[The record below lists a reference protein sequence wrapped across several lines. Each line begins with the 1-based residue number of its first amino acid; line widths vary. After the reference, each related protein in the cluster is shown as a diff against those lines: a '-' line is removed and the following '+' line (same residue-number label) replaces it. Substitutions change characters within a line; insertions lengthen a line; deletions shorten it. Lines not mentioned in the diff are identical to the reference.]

1 MYDKPGIVALW
12 HLLLVVKSATTQSK
26 GCRKVRLLPPLPFV
40 PSPISGICH
49 RFNIRGRYSAPLQ
62 KRAARIRVSQHLFA
76 GRCLRTLLL
85 LVCWSGG
92 DAVCGWSQTPAPAW
106 QGVLQNEA
114 AQHIAQATVRLD
126 AGDEH
131 KVATTRTDGSFR
143 FDSLLPQTYHLSVN
157 VNGRLYSSP
166 AAINIPAPAAAVTL
180 TCQADGALA
189 VGMQEAKAAASGEQL
204 TSKAVSEIPLNKRDF
219 SQLLLL
225 AAGTAADSSGA
236 SNFTQQFAI
245 NGQRGVEAVF
255 AIDGADSTDP
265 EMGGG
270 TFTNFNVDA
279 VLELQSLSG
288 VMPAE
293 VGRGAS
299 GFTNIVTRSGTDA
312 IHGSVFE
319 FIRNSSLD
327 ARNYFD
333 HSSPASPGR
342 IPPFKRN
349 EFGFTNGGPVFLPRL
364 YDGRGKSFYFVEY
377 QGFRQVLGT
386 TQVFAVPT
394 TQQRSGID
402 TTAFAGDTLTIPVNG
417 AIASVLARYPLPN
430 YPQGTFGANTYAT
443 SSKVVT
449 NADQF
454 SVRVDYQIGAKDH
467 IFGRFTLDN
476 LNGPITNPDQ
486 TVLDPSF
493 GVEYID
499 RQKNGVVTWVHTAS
513 PRLVFE
519 SSLSATRTTPSFP
532 TPNHT
537 DPAIKFNDALFEPF
551 NAAAGTV
558 TRAFG
563 NLFQARENISF
574 TTAAHAFKAGAEVR
588 LNRDSTYFGTSP
600 NGEYDF
606 GGGTAFSPSEIKSQ
620 SGTHD
625 VHVGDPLPDTLS
637 ALLTG
642 SPFAYTRAVAP
653 SYFSNGDY
661 IGPAA
666 DSRSAFAAY
675 VQDAW
680 KVTQRIV
687 LNYGVRYELYTPISE
702 RARRGSGFYPT
713 ADGGQEFLVNPQPR
727 YRTAM
732 NTWGPRVQVDYRF
745 SDKLR
750 GHAGG
755 ALTTIP
761 PNIWQDNFLTGGLP
775 FVFYPRVTAAAG
787 AQIPYGFQ
795 IMPSQLPR
803 VYTPAGVDIFASG
816 RPNDVP
822 ANTVVDIDRL
832 ERDIA
837 ALSGQPSPLNVA
849 GMSRDFGNASLATWT
864 LGLERSLGNVTASAN
879 YVGTTAYKL
888 PRVTFPNAYPGA
900 TAAFARFTKFSAAGV
915 PVGGFGTENEIT
927 ASSHS
932 SYHALQL
939 SAAGQSGHGG
949 PGLQASYTWSK
960 SIDDTSSVS
969 GTSATSS
976 VGAIAQ
982 AASQNPFDTH
992 AERGPSTFDQ
1002 AHSFSLSLTQE
1013 IPLQSLS
1020 FLDGVNRKVVEG
1032 WQLISISSISS
1043 GTPFTVY
1050 SGIQQTGAGSA
1061 NSDRPDQIGKPVL
1074 STGRS
1079 RREDYFGR
1087 GDNNASFFSIPINV
1101 AGGTGPNQGRFGTL
1115 GRNTFRGPAFYNF
1128 DLSLVK
1134 DTPIGRRKSGSELVN
1149 VQFRSEFFNIFNIVN
1164 MGLPSNTILG
1174 SGFGLINRT
1183 AGSSRQIQFSLKLA
1197 Y

>member
-1 MYDKPGIVALW
+1 MHRLTKLPDVQPTSLKFVLLGLLSLFGFVASCAW
-12 HLLLVVKSATTQSK
+12 
-26 GCRKVRLLPPLPFV
+26 G
-40 PSPISGICH
+40 
-49 RFNIRGRYSAPLQ
+49 
-62 KRAARIRVSQHLFA
+62 
-76 GRCLRTLLL
+76 
-85 LVCWSGG
+85 
-92 DAVCGWSQTPAPAW
+92 QTPAPAW
-106 QGVLQNEA
+106 RGMLQDEA
-114 AQHIAQATVRLD
+114 AHPVAGAKIELD
-126 AGDEH
+126 GGDEH
-131 KVATTRTDGSFR
+131 KMTTTTSDGSFV
-143 FDSLLPQTYHLSVN
+143 FQSLPPKSYSLSVSAK
-157 VNGRLYSSP
+157 GHLYRNSF
-166 AAINIPAPAAAVTL
+166 AIMIPAQDIAVVL
-180 TCQADGALA
+180 VLEANGALI
-189 VGMQEAKAAASGEQL
+189 VRVRQENAAGGGEQL

-255 AIDGADSTDP
+255 ALDGADISDP
-265 EMGGG
+265 ELGGG

-293 VGRGAS
+293 IGRGAS
-299 GFTNIVTRSGTDA
+299 GFTNIVTRSGTES

-319 FIRNSSLD
+319 FLRNSSLD

-333 HSSPASPGR
+333 YSSPVNPGR

-349 EFGFTNGGPVFLPRL
+349 EFGFTNGGPVFIPHVFDAR
-364 YDGRGKSFYFVEY
+364 RKAFYFVEY

-394 TQQRSGID
+394 AQQRAGFD
-402 TTAFAGDTLTIPVNG
+402 TTAYAGDTLTVPVDP

-430 YPQGTFGANTYAT
+430 FAQGTFGVNTYAT
-443 SSKVVT
+443 SSKVTT

-454 SVRVDYQIGAKDH
+454 SVRLDDQLGAKDH
-467 IFGRFTLDN
+467 LFGRFTLDN
-476 LNGPITNPDQ
+476 LNGPTTNPDQ
-486 TVLDPSF
+486 TVIDPSF

-499 RQKNGVVTWVHTAS
+499 RQRNGVITWVRTAS
-513 PRLVFE
+513 PRLTFE
-519 SSLSATRTTPSFP
+519 TSLSATRTTPSFP
-532 TPNHT
+532 TTNQT

-551 NAAAGTV
+551 NAPGGSV

-563 NLFQARENISF
+563 NVFQARENVSW
-574 TTAAHAFKAGAEVR
+574 TVAAHAFKAGAEVR
-588 LNRDSTYFGTSP
+588 LNRDTTYFGISP

-606 GGGTAFSPSEIKSQ
+606 GGGTAYSPSEIKSQ
-620 SGTHD
+620 SGLHD

-637 ALLTG
+637 ALLVG

-653 SYFSNGDY
+653 SYFSNGQN

-675 VQDAW
+675 VQDSW
-680 KVTQRIV
+680 KITQHIS
-687 LNYGVRYELYTPISE
+687 LNYGLRFELYTPISE
-702 RARRGSGFYPT
+702 RARRTSGFYPT
-713 ADGGQEFLVNPQPR
+713 ADGGQEFLINPQPA

-732 NTWGPRVQVDYRF
+732 NNWGPRAQVDYLF
-745 SDKLR
+745 SNHFV

-761 PNIWQDNFLTGGLP
+761 PNIWQDNELTGGLP
-775 FVFYPRVTAAAG
+775 FVFYPRITAAAG

-795 IMPSQLPR
+795 ITPAQLPP

-816 RPNDVP
+816 SPNDVP

-832 ERDIA
+832 ERDITS
-837 ALSGQPSPLNVA
+837 LSGQPSPLNVA
-849 GMSRDFGNASLATWT
+849 AISRRFGNAVLATWS
-864 LGLERSLGNVTASAN
+864 LGLERSFGNVTTSAT
-879 YVGTTAYKL
+879 YVGTAAYKL
-888 PRVTFPNAYPGA
+888 ARNSFPNAYPGA
-900 TAAFARFTKFSAAGV
+900 TSAFAHFTRFDASGV
-915 PVGGFGTENEIT
+915 PVGGFGTESEIT
-927 ASSHS
+927 PTSHS
-932 SYHALQL
+932 SYNALQL
-939 SAAGQSGHGG
+939 SAAGQTPHGG
-949 PGLQASYTWSK
+949 PGMQASYTWSK
-960 SIDDTSSVS
+960 SIDDTSTVA
-969 GTSATSS
+969 GTSATST

-982 AASQNPFDTH
+982 AAPQNPFDTH
-992 AERGPSTFDQ
+992 PERGPSTFD
-1002 AHSFSLSLTQE
+1002 ATHSFSLSLAQD
-1013 IPLQSLS
+1013 IPIQSLS

-1061 NSDRPDQIGKPVL
+1061 NADRPDQIATPDL
-1074 STGRS
+1074 STARP

-1087 GDNNASFFSIPINV
+1087 GTNNASFFSIPVNV

-1115 GRNTFRGPAFYNF
+1115 GRDTFRGPAFYDF
-1128 DLSLVK
+1128 DISLVK
-1134 DTPIGRRKSGSELVN
+1134 DTPIGKRKSGSELIN

-1183 AGSSRQIQFSLKLA
+1183 AGSSRQIQFSLKFA

>member
-1 MYDKPGIVALW
+1 MHRHFDRSGNVASGRRLLRLT
-12 HLLLVVKSATTQSK
+12 LLLVFAVLIGSA
-26 GCRKVRLLPPLPFV
+26 
-40 PSPISGICH
+40 SGQ
-49 RFNIRGRYSAPLQ
+49 G
-62 KRAARIRVSQHLFA
+62 
-76 GRCLRTLLL
+76 
-85 LVCWSGG
+85 
-92 DAVCGWSQTPAPAW
+92 QTPAPAW
-106 QGVLQNEA
+106 RGVLQDETA
-114 AQHIAQATVRLD
+114 HHILHAKVELD
-126 AGDEH
+126 GGDEH
-131 KVATTRTDGSFR
+131 KTTTTNSDGWFV
-143 FDSLLPQTYHLSVN
+143 FDSLVPKTYSLFVEL
-157 VNGRLYSSP
+157 NGHVYRSA
-166 AAINIPAPAAAVTL
+166 AAIKIPAQAAAVTL
-180 TCQADGALA
+180 TLTSNGALL
-189 VGMQEAKAAASGEQL
+189 VTIQEERPAAGGEQL

-255 AIDGADSTDP
+255 ALDGADISDP
-265 EMGGG
+265 ELGGG

-293 VGRGAS
+293 IGRGAS
-299 GFTNIVTRSGTDA
+299 GFTNILTRSGTDG

-319 FIRNSSLD
+319 FLRNSSLD

-333 HSSPASPGR
+333 YSSPANPGR

-349 EFGFTNGGPVFLPRL
+349 EFGFTNGGPIFVPRV
-364 YDGRGKSFYFVEY
+364 YDGRRKAFYFVEY

-394 TQQRSGID
+394 MQQRVGID
-402 TTAFAGDTLTIPVNG
+402 TTAYPGDTLTVPVDS
-417 AIASVLARYPLPN
+417 AIAKVLARYPLPN
-430 YPQGTFGANTYAT
+430 YAQGTFGANTYAT
-443 SSKVVT
+443 SSKVST

-454 SVRVDYQIGAKDH
+454 SIRLDYQLGVKDH
-467 IFGRFTLDN
+467 LFGRFTFDD
-476 LNGPITNPDQ
+476 LNGPTTNPDQ
-486 TVLDPSF
+486 TVIDPSF
-493 GVEYID
+493 GVVYMD
-499 RQKNGVVTWVHTAS
+499 RQRNGVVTWVHTAS
-513 PRLVFE
+513 PRLAFE

-532 TPNHT
+532 TTNQT

-551 NAAAGTV
+551 NAPGGSV

-563 NLFQARENISF
+563 NLFQARENVSVTI
-574 TTAAHAFKAGAEVR
+574 AGHAFKAGAEIR
-588 LNRDSTYFGTSP
+588 LNRDTTYFGISP

-606 GGGTAFSPSEIKSQ
+606 GGGTSYSPFEIRSQ
-620 SGTHD
+620 SGKHD
-625 VHVGDPLPDTLS
+625 VHVGNPLPDTLS

-653 SYFSNGDY
+653 SYFSNGES

-675 VQDAW
+675 LQDSW

-687 LNYGVRYELYTPISE
+687 LSYGLRFELYTPISE
-702 RARRGSGFYPT
+702 RAHRTSGFYPT
-713 ADGGQEFLVNPQPR
+713 ANGGQEFLINPQPS

-732 NTWGPRVQVDYRF
+732 NNWGPRVQIDYRF
-745 SDKLR
+745 SDHLV

-761 PNIWQDNFLTGGLP
+761 PNIWQDNQLTGALP
-775 FVFYPRVTAAAG
+775 FVFYPRVTATAG

-795 IMPSQLPR
+795 ITPAQLPR
-803 VYTPAGVDIFASG
+803 VYTPTGMDIFASG

-837 ALSGQPSPLNVA
+837 SLSGQPSPLNVQA
-849 GMSRDFGNASLATWT
+849 ISRGFGNAMLGTWS
-864 LGLERSLGNVTASAN
+864 LGLERSLGNVTVSAN

-888 PRVTFPNAYPGA
+888 ARNTFPNAYPGA
-900 TAAFARFTKFSAAGV
+900 TPAFARFTQFNATGA
-915 PVGGFGTENEIT
+915 PVGGFGTESEIT
-927 ASSHS
+927 PTSHS
-932 SYHALQL
+932 KYHALQL
-939 SAAGQSGHGG
+939 SALGQTGHGG
-949 PGLQASYTWSK
+949 PGMQASYTWSK
-960 SIDDTSSVS
+960 SIDDTSTVA
-969 GTSATSS
+969 GTSATST

-982 AASQNPFDTH
+982 AAPQNPFDTH
-992 AERGPSTFDQ
+992 PERGPSTFD
-1002 AHSFSLSLTQE
+1002 ATHSFSLSLTQD
-1013 IPLQSLS
+1013 IPIQRLS
-1020 FLDGVNRKVVEG
+1020 FMDGVNRKAVEG

-1061 NSDRPDQIGKPVL
+1061 NADRPDQIAKPVL
-1074 STGRS
+1074 STTRA

-1087 GDNNASFFSIPINV
+1087 GNDNASFFSIPLNV
-1101 AGGTGPNQGRFGTL
+1101 AGGTGPNQGRFGSL
-1115 GRNTFRGPAFYNF
+1115 GRNTFRGPAFYDF
-1128 DLSLVK
+1128 DISLVK
-1134 DTPIGRRKSGSELVN
+1134 DTPIGKRKSGSELIN
-1149 VQFRSEFFNIFNIVN
+1149 VQFRSEFFNIFNIVD

-1183 AGSSRQIQFSLKLA
+1183 AGSSRQIQFSLKVA

>member
-1 MYDKPGIVALW
+1 MRRWAHRAGTALPG
-12 HLLLVVKSATTQSK
+12 QY
-26 GCRKVRLLPPLPFV
+26 P
-40 PSPISGICH
+40 
-49 RFNIRGRYSAPLQ
+49 
-62 KRAARIRVSQHLFA
+62 
-76 GRCLRTLLL
+76 RTLLL
-85 LVCWSGG
+85 SLLLVT
-92 DAVCGWSQTPAPAW
+92 AVTGRCQTPAPAW
-106 QGVLQNEA
+106 RGVLQDEA
-114 AQHIAQATVRLD
+114 AQHVAQASVELD

-131 KVATTRTDGSFR
+131 KEAATGQDGSFH
-143 FDSLLPQTYHLSVN
+143 FGFLLPNTYHLSVTA
-157 VNGRLYSSP
+157 NGRVYQTS
-166 AAINIPAPAAAVTL
+166 ADIKIPAQAATVTL
-180 TCQADGALA
+180 TLRADGGLI
-189 VGMQEAKAAASGEQL
+189 VGVQQEKAAAGGEQL

-236 SNFTQQFAI
+236 YNFTQQFAI

-255 AIDGADSTDP
+255 ALDGADSSDP
-265 EMGGG
+265 ELGGG

-293 VGRGAS
+293 IGRGAS
-299 GFTNIVTRSGTDA
+299 GFTNVLTRSGTDA
-312 IHGSVFE
+312 LHGSVFE

-327 ARNYFD
+327 ARNFFD
-333 HSSPASPGR
+333 FSSPASPGR

-349 EFGFTNGGPVFLPRL
+349 EFGFTNGGPILLPHV
-364 YDGRGKSFYFVEY
+364 YDGRGKAYYFGEY

-386 TQVFAVPT
+386 TQVFSVPT
-394 TQQRSGID
+394 AQQRAGID
-402 TTAFAGDTLTIPVNG
+402 TSAFRGDTLTVPVTS
-417 AIASVLARYPLPN
+417 AIARVLARYPLPN
-430 YPQGTFGANTYAT
+430 FSGGTFGANTYAT

-454 SVRVDYQIGAKDH
+454 SVRIDYQPGPKDH

-486 TVLDPSF
+486 TAIDPSF

-499 RQKNGVVTWVHTAS
+499 RQRNGVVTWVRTVS

-519 SSLSATRTTPSFP
+519 SSVSVERTTPAFP
-532 TPNHT
+532 TTNTT

-551 NAAAGTV
+551 NAPGGTV

-563 NLFQARENISF
+563 NLFQGRENVSI
-574 TTAAHAFKAGAEVR
+574 TTANHAFKAGADVR

-606 GGGTAFSPSEIKSQ
+606 GGGTAYSPVAISSQ
-620 SGTHD
+620 SGTHNIR
-625 VHVGDPLPDTLS
+625 VGDPLPDTLS

-653 SYFSNGDY
+653 SYFSNGQN

-666 DSRSAFAAY
+666 DSRSAFEFYA
-675 VQDAW
+675 QDVW
-680 KVTQRIV
+680 KATSRLV
-687 LNYGVRYELYTPISE
+687 LNYGLRYELYTPISE
-702 RARRGSGFYPT
+702 RAKRGSGVYPT
-713 ADGGQEFLVNPQPR
+713 ANGGQEFFINPQPR
-727 YRTAM
+727 YRSAM
-732 NTWGPRVQVDYRF
+732 NNWGPRVELDYRF
-745 SDKLR
+745 SDHFR

-761 PNIWQDNFLTGGLP
+761 PNIWQDNDLTGGLP
-775 FVFYPRVTAAAG
+775 FVIYPRVTAAPG

-795 IMPSQLPR
+795 ISPSQLPR

-822 ANTVVDIDRL
+822 ANTVLDVARL

-837 ALSGQPSPLNVA
+837 TLSGQPSPLNVQ
-849 GMSRDFGNASLATWT
+849 GISREFGNAGLGTWT

-879 YVGTTAYKL
+879 YVGTTAWKL
-888 PRVTFPNAYPGA
+888 ARVSFPNAYPGA
-900 TAAFARFTKFSAAGV
+900 VAGFARFTQFGATGV
-915 PVGGFGTENEIT
+915 PVGGFGTESIVT
-927 ASSHS
+927 PTSHS

-939 SAAGQSGHGG
+939 SAAGPTGHGG
-949 PGLQASYTWSK
+949 PGIQASYTYSK
-960 SIDDTSSVS
+960 SIDDTSSVG
-969 GTSATSS
+969 GTSATST

-982 AASQNPFDTH
+982 AAPQNPFDTH
-992 AERGPSTFDQ
+992 GERGPSTFDQ
-1002 AHSFSLSLTQE
+1002 THSFSLSLAQE
-1013 IPLQSLS
+1013 LPLHRVI
-1020 FLDGVNRKVVEG
+1020 FLEGVNRKATEG
-1032 WQLISISSISS
+1032 WQFISVSSISS

-1061 NSDRPDQIGKPVL
+1061 NSDRPDQIATPPL
-1074 STGRS
+1074 STRHT

-1087 GDNNASFFSIPINV
+1087 GANNASFFSIPINV

-1128 DLSLVK
+1128 DISLVK
-1134 DTPIGRRKSGSELVN
+1134 DTPVGKRKSGSELVD
-1149 VQFRSEFFNIFNIVN
+1149 VQFRSEFFNIFNIAN
-1164 MGLPSNTILG
+1164 LGLPANTILG

>member
-1 MYDKPGIVALW
+1 MPIGYAAGTPCTPILRRPRQALI
-12 HLLLVVKSATTQSK
+12 SFIACIAAS
-26 GCRKVRLLPPLPFV
+26 V
-40 PSPISGICH
+40 PSLH
-49 RFNIRGRYSAPLQ
+49 
-62 KRAARIRVSQHLFA
+62 
-76 GRCLRTLLL
+76 
-85 LVCWSGG
+85 
-92 DAVCGWSQTPAPAW
+92 SQTPAPAW
-106 QGVLQNEA
+106 QGTLEDPA
-114 AQHIAQATVRLD
+114 AQHIAQATVALD
-126 AGDEH
+126 AGDRH
-131 KVATTRTDGSFR
+131 VAASTDRDGQFL
-143 FDSLLPQTYHLSVN
+143 FPSLLPQTYRLSVTLN
-157 VNGRLYSSP
+157 HRVYRSATLITIP
-166 AAINIPAPAAAVTL
+166 AQAAAAILTL
-180 TCQADGALA
+180 QPDGTLLVDIA
-189 VGMQEAKAAASGEQL
+189 QEKAAAGGEQL

-255 AIDGADSTDP
+255 ALDGADSSDP
-265 EMGGG
+265 ELGGG

-293 VGRGAS
+293 IGRGAS
-299 GFTNIVTRSGTDA
+299 GFTNILTRSGSDA
-312 IHGSVFE
+312 PHGSVFE
-319 FIRNSSLD
+319 FLRNSSLD

-333 HSSPASPGR
+333 HPSPPSPGR

-349 EFGFTNGGPVFLPRL
+349 EFGFTNGGPVLLPHL
-364 YDGRGKSFYFVEY
+364 YNGRGRTFYFVEY

-394 TQQRSGID
+394 AAQRSGLD
-402 TTAFAGDTLTIPVNG
+402 TTAFAGDTLIVPVNP
-417 AIASVLARYPLPN
+417 AIAQVLARYPLPN
-430 YPQGTFGANTYAT
+430 YPQGAFAANTYAT

-449 NADQF
+449 DADQF
-454 SVRVDYQIGAKDH
+454 SIRLDHAITAKDH

-476 LNGPITNPDQ
+476 LNGPVTNPDQ
-486 TVLDPSF
+486 TAIDPSF
-493 GVEYID
+493 GVEYVD
-499 RQKNGVVTWVHTAS
+499 RQRNGVVTWVHTAS

-519 SSLSATRTTPSFP
+519 SSISATRTTPAFP
-532 TPNHT
+532 TANHT

-551 NAAAGTV
+551 NAPGGSV

-563 NLFQARENISF
+563 NLFQIRENVSV
-574 TTAAHAFKAGAEVR
+574 TTTAHAFKAGAEVR

-606 GGGTAFSPSEIKSQ
+606 GGGTAYSSSEIKST

-653 SYFSNGDY
+653 AYFSNGNN

-666 DSRSAFAAY
+666 DSRSNVAAY

-680 KVTQRIV
+680 KATGRIV
-687 LNYGVRYELYTPISE
+687 LNYGLRFELYTPISE

-713 ADGGQEFLVNPQPR
+713 ADGGQQFLINPQPR

-732 NTWGPRVQVDYRF
+732 NNWGPRLDVDYRLT
-745 SDKLR
+745 DRLR
-750 GHAGG
+750 AHAGA

-761 PNIWQDNFLTGGLP
+761 PNIWQDNDLTGGLP
-775 FVFYPRVTAAAG
+775 FVFYPRVTAAPGAG
-787 AQIPYGFQ
+787 IPYGFQ
-795 IMPSQLPR
+795 IQPSQLPR
-803 VYTPAGVDIFASG
+803 VYTPAGADIFASG

-822 ANTVVDIDRL
+822 ANTVVDIPRL

-837 ALSGQPSPLNVA
+837 SLSGQPSPLNVQ
-849 GMSRDFGNASLATWT
+849 GISRSFGNAALATWT
-864 LGLERSLGNVTASAN
+864 LGLERSLGNITASAN
-879 YVGTTAYKL
+879 YVGTEAWKL
-888 PRVTFPNAYPGA
+888 ARISFPNAYPGA
-900 TAAFARFTKFSAAGV
+900 TAAFARFTQFNAAGT
-915 PVGGFGTENEIT
+915 PIGGFGTESEVT

-932 SYHALQL
+932 TYHALQL
-939 SAAGQSGHGG
+939 SAAGQNSHGG
-949 PGLQASYTWSK
+949 PGMQASYTWSK
-960 SIDDTSSVS
+960 SIDDTSTVI
-969 GTSATSS
+969 GTSATST

-982 AASQNPFDTH
+982 AAPQNPFDTH
-992 AERGPSTFDQ
+992 PERGPSTFDGT
-1002 AHSFSLSLTQE
+1002 HSFSLSLTQQ
-1013 IPLQSLS
+1013 IPLQTLS
-1020 FLDGVNRKVVEG
+1020 VLAPVNRKVVEG
-1032 WQLISISSISS
+1032 WQLISISTISS

-1061 NSDRPDQIGKPVL
+1061 NSDRPDQIAKPDL
-1074 STGRS
+1074 STARP

-1087 GDNNASFFSIPINV
+1087 GDNNASFFSIPINLP
-1101 AGGTGPNQGRFGTL
+1101 GGTGPNAGRFGTL
-1115 GRNTFRGPAFYNF
+1115 GRDTFRGPAFYDF
-1128 DLSLVK
+1128 DVSLVK
-1134 DTPIGRRKSGSELVN
+1134 DTPVGRRKSGSELLD
-1149 VQFRSEFFNIFNIVN
+1149 VQFRAEFFNLFNIVN

>member
-1 MYDKPGIVALW
+1 MMTKPFYLSVDFTLDVRCLAL
-12 HLLLVVKSATTQSK
+12 H
-26 GCRKVRLLPPLPFV
+26 CRARRANKPLFGRGSLRLILLP
-40 PSPISGICH
+40 
-49 RFNIRGRYSAPLQ
+49 
-62 KRAARIRVSQHLFA
+62 
-76 GRCLRTLLL
+76 LLY
-85 LVCWSGG
+85 VGAY
-92 DAVCGWSQTPAPAW
+92 AVRGWSQTPAPAW
-106 QGVLQNEA
+106 QGVLQDEA
-114 AQHIAQATVRLD
+114 AQHIAQAKVELD

-131 KVATTRTDGSFR
+131 KATTTNPDGSFL
-143 FDSLLPQTYHLSVN
+143 FESLLAKTYRLSVH
-157 VNGRLYSSP
+157 VNGRVYRSS
-166 AAINIPAPAAAVTL
+166 ALIKIPAEAAAVTL
-180 TCQADGALA
+180 TYKADGAVV
-189 VGMQEAKAAASGEQL
+189 VGMQQEKAAAGGEQL

-255 AIDGADSTDP
+255 ALDGADSSDP
-265 EMGGG
+265 ELGGG

-293 VGRGAS
+293 IGRSAS
-299 GFTNIVTRSGTDA
+299 GFTNIVTRSGADA

-319 FIRNSSLD
+319 FLRNSSLD

-333 HSSPASPGR
+333 HSSPVNPGR

-349 EFGFTNGGPVFLPRL
+349 EFGFTNGGPVFLPHL
-364 YDGRGKSFYFVEY
+364 YDGRGKAFYFAEY

-394 TQQRSGID
+394 AQQRAGID
-402 TTAFAGDTLTIPVNG
+402 TIAFAGDTLTVPVNG

-430 YPQGTFGANTYAT
+430 FPQGTFGANTYAT

-449 NADQF
+449 DADQF
-454 SVRVDYQIGAKDH
+454 SVRLDYQLGATDH

-476 LNGPITNPDQ
+476 LNGPTTNPDQ

-493 GVEYID
+493 GVEYVD
-499 RQKNGVVTWVHTAS
+499 RQKNGVVTWVRTVS

-532 TPNHT
+532 TTNHT

-551 NAAAGTV
+551 NAAGGTV

-563 NLFQARENISF
+563 NLFQARENVSI

-606 GGGTAFSPSEIKSQ
+606 GGGTAFSPAEIKSQ
-620 SGTHD
+620 SGMHD

-653 SYFSNGDY
+653 SYFSNGDN

-675 VQDAW
+675 AQDAW
-680 KVTQRIV
+680 KVTQRMV
-687 LNYGVRYELYTPISE
+687 LNYGLRYELYTPISD
-702 RARRGSGFYPT
+702 RARRASGFYPT

-732 NTWGPRVQVDYRF
+732 NNWGPRAQVDYRF
-745 SDKLR
+745 SDRFR

-761 PNIWQDNFLTGGLP
+761 PNIWQVNDLTGGLP
-775 FVFYPRVTAAAG
+775 FVLYPRVTAAPG
-787 AQIPYGFQ
+787 AQITYGFQ
-795 IMPSQLPR
+795 IDPSQLPR
-803 VYTPAGVDIFASG
+803 VYTPAGADIFASG

-822 ANTVVDIDRL
+822 ANTVVDIGRL

-837 ALSGQPSPLNVA
+837 SLSGQPSPLNVQA
-849 GMSRDFGNASLATWT
+849 ISRTFGNAMLATWT
-864 LGLERSLGNVTASAN
+864 LGLERSVGNVTASAN

-888 PRVTFPNAYPGA
+888 PRVSFPNAYPGA
-900 TAAFARFTKFSAAGV
+900 TAAFARFTQFNATGV
-915 PVGGFGTENEIT
+915 PVGGFGTENEVT

-960 SIDDTSSVS
+960 SIDDTSSVA
-969 GTSATSS
+969 GTSTTST

-982 AASQNPFDTH
+982 AAPQNPFDTH
-992 AERGPSTFDQ
+992 SERGPSTFDQ
-1002 AHSFSLSLTQE
+1002 THSFSLSLTQE
-1013 IPLQSLS
+1013 IPLQTLS
-1020 FLDGVNRKVVEG
+1020 FLDEVNRKVVEG

-1050 SGIQQTGAGSA
+1050 SGLQQTGAGSA
-1061 NSDRPDQIGKPVL
+1061 NSDRPDQLAQPAL
-1074 STGRS
+1074 STSRA

-1087 GDNNASFFSIPINV
+1087 GDSNASFFSIPINV

-1128 DLSLVK
+1128 DISLVK
-1134 DTPIGRRKSGSELVN
+1134 DTPVGKRKSGSELIN
-1149 VQFRSEFFNIFNIVN
+1149 VQFRAEFFNIFNIVN